1 MTQTESQ
8 KPALTLE
15 NEDISYQ
22 GFTALKSV
30 NLTIGSGEKVALIG
44 KSGAGK
50 TTLLR
55 RLYQLEPD
63 RCAFIHQHYSLVSQL
78 SVFHNI
84 YMGRLDQFNL
94 LHNIRNLIRPSKER
108 LSEIKPIART
118 LALEDELFNRVGKL
132 SGGQQ
137 QRVGI
142 GRAFYRG
149 SSILM
154 ADEPVSS
161 LDRVQQEQVM
171 GYMTDTP
178 KTVISTLHS
187 IGLARQFFD
196 RIIGLKDQTVLFD
209 LPGSTL
215 TDNIL
220 NDLYA

>member
-1 MTQTESQ
+1 MAQTEPQ
-8 KPALTLE
+8 NPTLTLE

-63 RCAFIHQHYSLVSQL
+63 RCAFIHQHYFLVPQL

-84 YMGRLDQFNL
+84 YMGRLDQFDL
-94 LHNIRNLIRPSKER
+94 LHNIRNLIWPSKER
-108 LSEIKPIART
+108 LSEIKPIARI
-118 LALEDELFNRVGKL
+118 LALEDELFNPVGKL

-161 LDRVQQEQVM
+161 LDQVQQEQVM

-196 RIIGLKDQTVLFD
+196 RIIGLKNQTVLFD